1 MRRNL
6 STLPALAKQQAK
18 KEFPPLQR
26 RESSGTQIRLHI
38 DQFMCRQSCRPAEER
53 IQYTHDDAAAHARK
67 TCARDLKIRMQPLR
81 TGNRC
86 SSNGRHQ
93 LLQLIFAKTVEKKA
107 GHDEIKRRRW
117 WLPGESIR
125 VNELHLRTCQSC
137 TPQPLLCER
146 DHHRAGLHHRHLRCG
161 KAVPQFH
168 QKAPV
173 AFPIDQH
180 PLRGRNGIQQCRAA
194 TLQLPCGAQRLH
206 PAVMRCQ
213 QIKAHAGVKAA
224 DTVIRKLL

>member
-93 LLQLIFAKTVEKKA
+93 LPQLIRTKAVEKKA
-107 GHDEIKRRRW
+107 GHNEIKRRW
-117 WLPGESIR
+117 QGLPRQR
-125 VNELHLRTCQSC
+125 VCVDELHRRASQSR
-137 TPQPLLCER
+137 TPQPRTCEV
-146 DHHRAGLHHRHLRCG
+146 DHHHAGLHHRDPCCREATAQFG
-161 KAVPQFH
+161 K
-168 QKAPV
+168 KAPV
-173 AFPIDQH
+173 TLTINQH
-180 PLRGRNGIQQCRAA
+180 LLRGGNGGQQRRAT
-194 TLQLPCGAQRLH
+194 TLQLPAGAQCLH
-206 PAVMRCQ
+206 PAVMGGQ
-213 QIKAHAGVKAA
+213 QIKTHAAVRAA
-224 DTVIRKLL
+224 DTTIRNLL